1 MADPIRL
8 FILAG
13 EPSGDRI
20 GADLV
25 RRLRIHRPVAL
36 TGVGGDQLAGEGL
49 TSLFPMSDLSVMGIQ
64 DVLKRAPLLLWRIRQ
79 TVNAILATGPDVV
92 VLIDSQVFCQTVARQ
107 LRKRD
112 YKGQIILYVAP
123 SVWAY
128 KPERAPMLKPLYDEV
143 LAVLPFEPAVMK
155 RLEGP
160 TTTYVGHP
168 ALEHTSLRA
177 TQPDRGPLL
186 LLPGSRRGELK
197 RHLPLMEE
205 VTLAMKRHE
214 RVTDF
219 VLPTPKHEEE
229 FVLDAV
235 RAWDIPVFVTSSSAR
250 KWQAFHEA
258 VAAVAV
264 TGTVTLGN
272 AVALTPDFDP
282 AIIAAPATP
291 IVIID
296 NDGTVACL
304 ADLATDSAY
313 HATVSNKWSIG
324 IEMRQEPKN
333 NGVYEATYQ
342 AAAVLV
348 PALCRLFG
356 IQFQMPKL
364 MYTGHPFQRML
375 DGGPDMIGVF
385 GHRNNTESRG
395 RGDPG
400 EEIFGRLQAIG
411 CERFDFEGREDLD
424 VWKQRQTDLNAA
436 GANLV
441 VDGQPGPKTIAA
453 LKAAGGATGIW
464 ALDH

>member
-25 RRLRIHRPVAL
+25 RRLRIHRPV
-36 TGVGGDQLAGEGL
+36 TISGVGGDQLIGEGL
-49 TSLFPMSDLSVMGIQ
+49 KSLYPMSDLSVMGIQ

-79 TVNAILATGPDVV
+79 TVNAILAAAPDVV

-107 LRKRD
+107 LRKRG
-112 YKGQIILYVAP
+112 YKGQIVLYVAP

-128 KPERAPMLKPLYDEV
+128 KPERAPLLKPLYDEV

-168 ALEHTSLRA
+168 ALGHTSLRQI
-177 TQPDRGPLL
+177 QPERGPLL

-229 FVLDAV
+229 FVLDVV

-250 KWQAFHEA
+250 KWQAFGEA

-264 TGTVTLGN
+264 TGTVTLELALSGVPMVTTY
-272 AVALTPDFDP
+272 VADRAQWSRARKYKIRFASLPNILLGDELVPEFLGAERRSTEVVAELEALLADP
-282 AIIAAPATP
+282 AEIERQRAGFARIRAGMEKGAPEAPRVDPAERVLTHLP
-291 IVIID
+291 QRLPM
-296 NDGTVACL
+296 GT
-304 ADLATDSAY
+304 
-313 HATVSNKWSIG
+313 
-324 IEMRQEPKN
+324 
-333 NGVYEATYQ
+333 
-342 AAAVLV
+342 
-348 PALCRLFG
+348 
-356 IQFQMPKL
+356 
-364 MYTGHPFQRML
+364 
-375 DGGPDMIGVF
+375 
-385 GHRNNTESRG
+385 
-395 RGDPG
+395 
-400 EEIFGRLQAIG
+400 
-411 CERFDFEGREDLD
+411 
-424 VWKQRQTDLNAA
+424 
-436 GANLV
+436 
-441 VDGQPGPKTIAA
+441 
-453 LKAAGGATGIW
+453 
-464 ALDH
+464 

>member
-25 RRLRIHRPVAL
+25 RRLRIHRPV
-36 TGVGGDQLAGEGL
+36 TISGVGGDQLIGEGL
-49 TSLFPMSDLSVMGIQ
+49 KSLYPMSDLSVMGIQ

-79 TVNAILATGPDVV
+79 TVNAILAAAPDVV

-107 LRKRD
+107 LRKRG
-112 YKGQIILYVAP
+112 YKGQIVLYVAP

-128 KPERAPMLKPLYDEV
+128 KPERAPLLKPLYDEV

-168 ALEHTSLRA
+168 ALGHTSLRQI
-177 TQPDRGPLL
+177 QPERGPLL

-229 FVLDAV
+229 FVLDVV

-250 KWQAFHEA
+250 KWQAFGEA

-264 TGTVTLGN
+264 TGTVTLELALSGVPMVTTY
-272 AVALTPDFDP
+272 VADRAQWNRARKYKIRFASLPNILLGDELVPEFLGAERRSTEVVAELEALLADP
-282 AIIAAPATP
+282 AEIERQRAGFARIRAGMEKGAPEAPRVDPAERVLTHLP
-291 IVIID
+291 QRLPM
-296 NDGTVACL
+296 GT
-304 ADLATDSAY
+304 
-313 HATVSNKWSIG
+313 
-324 IEMRQEPKN
+324 
-333 NGVYEATYQ
+333 
-342 AAAVLV
+342 
-348 PALCRLFG
+348 
-356 IQFQMPKL
+356 
-364 MYTGHPFQRML
+364 
-375 DGGPDMIGVF
+375 
-385 GHRNNTESRG
+385 
-395 RGDPG
+395 
-400 EEIFGRLQAIG
+400 
-411 CERFDFEGREDLD
+411 
-424 VWKQRQTDLNAA
+424 
-436 GANLV
+436 
-441 VDGQPGPKTIAA
+441 
-453 LKAAGGATGIW
+453 
-464 ALDH
+464 

>member
-8 FILAG
+8 FLLAG

-25 RRLRIHRPVAL
+25 RRLRIHRPVTL

-49 TSLFPMSDLSVMGIQ
+49 SSLYPMSDLSVMGIQ

-79 TVNAILATGPDVV
+79 TVNAILAATPDVV

-128 KPERAPMLKPLYDEV
+128 KPERAPMLKPLFDEV

-168 ALEHTSLRA
+168 ALEHTSLRPS
-177 TQPDRGPLL
+177 QPERGPLL

-205 VTLAMKRHE
+205 VTLAMKRHA

-219 VLPTPKHEEE
+219 VLPTPRHEEE

-264 TGTVTLGN
+264 TGTVTLELALSGVPMVTTY
-272 AVALTPDFDP
+272 VADRAQWNRARKYKIRFASLPNILVGDELVPEFLGAARRSTEVVDELEALLDDP
-282 AIIAAPATP
+282 APIDRQRAGFARIRSGMEKGAPEAPRVDPAERVLTHLPAT
-291 IVIID
+291 
-296 NDGTVACL
+296 
-304 ADLATDSAY
+304 SA
-313 HATVSNKWSIG
+313 
-324 IEMRQEPKN
+324 
-333 NGVYEATYQ
+333 
-342 AAAVLV
+342 
-348 PALCRLFG
+348 
-356 IQFQMPKL
+356 
-364 MYTGHPFQRML
+364 
-375 DGGPDMIGVF
+375 
-385 GHRNNTESRG
+385 
-395 RGDPG
+395 
-400 EEIFGRLQAIG
+400 
-411 CERFDFEGREDLD
+411 
-424 VWKQRQTDLNAA
+424 
-436 GANLV
+436 
-441 VDGQPGPKTIAA
+441 
-453 LKAAGGATGIW
+453 
-464 ALDH
+464 